1 MRLGW
6 GAARSA
12 WQGIFKIMW
21 PGFRFNCLMTVL
33 DCPLANL
40 TALVVLQFLSELPL
54 SDSAVACVLPFSN
67 ALPHL
72 CPSTAAAHAFV
83 VATVGMSQTLLD
95 LASSIAGCFISPV
108 TW

>member
-54 SDSAVACVLPFSN
+54 SDSAVPACFPFQTPSHTFVLQPPPPTPLSWRLL
-67 ALPHL
+67 ACRRL
-72 CPSTAAAHAFV
+72 CWT
-83 VATVGMSQTLLD
+83 
-95 LASSIAGCFISPV
+95 
-108 TW
+108 